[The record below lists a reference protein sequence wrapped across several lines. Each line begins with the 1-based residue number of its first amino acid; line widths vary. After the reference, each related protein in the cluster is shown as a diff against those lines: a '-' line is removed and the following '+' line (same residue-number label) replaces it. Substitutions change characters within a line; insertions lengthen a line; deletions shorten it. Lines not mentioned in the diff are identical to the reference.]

1 MIKIYYKNLH
11 KQSTNIIFAIQM
23 KKEHMAQD
31 NKIQTALEMIESY
44 DWYWRMA
51 DEWLYDSAKA
61 GMRRFVTFV
70 STIEDESIRM
80 ALRGLWTLR
89 YEEASSIISGR
100 NINVSEQRNEYMA
113 VLAA

>member
-1 MIKIYYKNLH
+1 MTRN
-11 KQSTNIIFAIQM
+11 
-23 KKEHMAQD
+23 
-31 NKIQTALEMIESY
+31 NKIQTALDMIESY

-70 STIEDESIRM
+70 NTIEDKSVRK

-89 YEEASSIISGR
+89 YEETCGIISGR